1 MELERQENVLV
12 IGHQVHS
19 FFYSIWSLSDG
30 CDSAPCFAGDFAL
43 FVSAARRGRI
53 TLFALFVG
61 EMCSFMFIHFSVY
74 IFWGGCFIQIRIFPP
89 SATSGFAIYQ
99 GPAAYSDKAYTKSV
113 WM

>member
-74 IFWGGCFIQIRIFPP
+74 IFLGGRVFHTDTHISTICHKWICHISRSRCIQ
-89 SATSGFAIYQ
+89 
-99 GPAAYSDKAYTKSV
+99 
-113 WM
+113 